1 MKLEKTDLQIGDCV
15 IVNPANSAFREL
27 DLRYMQVEITVEA
40 GKELPGRALQ
50 NFFNSCEFVSMIN
63 WDADGLNC
71 YMKLD
76 FVDEGSLEIDLP
88 SLSVREVIS
97 RTDSTALVKA
107 KMSGPV
113 PLMFAKIE
121 NVWWVYPTK
130 LDMNKFTITMRGT
143 TAALRE
149 VRNGFKELVGNG
161 FTVKLGSESLQGPEF
176 RDILPEKQRLVL
188 DTAIEMGYY
197 SRPRKCTQRDI
208 ARVLDI
214 KQATVSEHLQSA
226 EAKIINS
233 FHS

>member
-1 MKLEKTDLQIGDCV
+1 
-15 IVNPANSAFREL
+15 
-27 DLRYMQVEITVEA
+27 
-40 GKELPGRALQ
+40 
-50 NFFNSCEFVSMIN
+50 
-63 WDADGLNC
+63 
-71 YMKLD
+71 
-76 FVDEGSLEIDLP
+76 LEIDLP

-143 TAALRE
+143 TAALRD
-149 VRNGFKELVGNG
+149 VRNGFKDLVGNG

-208 ARVLDI
+208 ARVLDV

>member
-1 MKLEKTDLQIGDCV
+1 
-15 IVNPANSAFREL
+15 
-27 DLRYMQVEITVEA
+27 
-40 GKELPGRALQ
+40 
-50 NFFNSCEFVSMIN
+50 
-63 WDADGLNC
+63 
-71 YMKLD
+71 
-76 FVDEGSLEIDLP
+76 
-88 SLSVREVIS
+88 
-97 RTDSTALVKA
+97 
-107 KMSGPV
+107 
-113 PLMFAKIE
+113 MFAKIE
-121 NVWWVYPTK
+121 NVWWVFPTK

-143 TAALRE
+143 TAALRD

-208 ARVLDI
+208 ARVLDV